1 MFIKMTNLLCKQQI
15 ILCSPQWWIHGDLWL
30 LEHWSYERSS
40 PLHPSCYWSF
50 LLLDNKNV
58 KMCSTWQCVKLDYLS
73 TWQVPRSTTEHSPNK
88 PQVGVSPLSGTSG
101 IGEGRPMTSL
111 RRTGWWGNHGHVYVF
126 GQGHAACDDDK
137 NDADDDDG
145 VKVPGARPEDDSS
158 WVAQGVR
165 AQQHQPGG
173 QQWFQPQRQGFVCL
187 FDPDILESEIWQD
200 CCEDDNVVS
209 QGMDTTSSL
218 DHLEGREQG
227 SSSTRHFSWDIAPNF
242 FLSFF
247 PDRIEAFCARPL
259 TDAAK
264 YQEREKRQRAL
275 VLTDSTQLI
284 KDKIDEKMSFI
295 FYLALWDSTELIE
308 DKIERKCL
316 LSFISDRQNTVDS
329 VFHDD

>member
-1 MFIKMTNLLCKQQI
+1 MFKIKHSCSSRWQICCVNNKSYFVACNDEFMETYDYSSTEATKGAAHCTQVVTDPYFYWITRKLKCAAHDNVLSLIISAHDKSRGALRSTRPTSPKWESLLYRGPAASGKGGRWHRCGEQVSEATTAMFMFLVEVMLPVMMTKMTLMI
-15 ILCSPQWWIHGDLWL
+15 
-30 LEHWSYERSS
+30 
-40 PLHPSCYWSF
+40 
-50 LLLDNKNV
+50 
-58 KMCSTWQCVKLDYLS
+58 
-73 TWQVPRSTTEHSPNK
+73 QVPGS
-88 PQVGVSPLSGTSG
+88 
-101 IGEGRPMTSL
+101 
-111 RRTGWWGNHGHVYVF
+111 
-126 GQGHAACDDDK
+126 
-137 NDADDDDG
+137 
-145 VKVPGARPEDDSS
+145 RPEDDSS

-275 VLTDSTQLI
+275 ASSSAVYDSFFSGLVKIISWLI
-284 KDKIDEKMSFI
+284 D
-295 FYLALWDSTELIE
+295 W
-308 DKIERKCL
+308 
-316 LSFISDRQNTVDS
+316 
-329 VFHDD
+329 